1 MELNNMRCKECK
13 GVMSLATLAPMEGEQ
28 QGVRMRIEG
37 MPAMQC
43 AEGHKRFVA
52 PEFAVRMMEA
62 LMADKTL
69 VPLQG
74 AALKGLLR
82 KRSCCPGCGDEL
94 ATAPQGRV
102 QARREVRLKGLAA
115 FGVSVALP
123 TFRCAACGKES
134 VAPQGEVLDGL
145 MKASIQ
151 AFRSAAVAPT

>member
-13 GVMSLATLAPMEGEQ
+13 GVMSLATLEPIEGEQ

-62 LMADKTL
+62 LTADKTL

-82 KRSCCPGCGDEL
+82 KRSCCPGCRDEL
-94 ATAPQGRV
+94 GAAAQGRV
-102 QARREVRLKGLAA
+102 QAKRDVQLKGLEA
-115 FGVSVALP
+115 FGVSVGLP
-123 TFRCAACGKES
+123 TFRCASCGTES
-134 VAPQGEVLDGL
+134 LPPHGGVVDAL